1 MLLWLAIIVLDI
13 PRTFQIDRLVP
24 IFFFIDH
31 STLVTLKLVTIV
43 IDSRA
48 ATWFMNTVDKNG
60 FKYFRNYSLTKGENP
75 MIHNQALTPIQ

>member
-1 MLLWLAIIVLDI
+1 MDLTMLLWLAIIVLDI
-13 PRTFQIDRLVP
+13 PETFQIDR
-24 IFFFIDH
+24 FFIDC

-60 FKYFRNYSLTKGENP
+60 FKFHL
-75 MIHNQALTPIQ
+75 